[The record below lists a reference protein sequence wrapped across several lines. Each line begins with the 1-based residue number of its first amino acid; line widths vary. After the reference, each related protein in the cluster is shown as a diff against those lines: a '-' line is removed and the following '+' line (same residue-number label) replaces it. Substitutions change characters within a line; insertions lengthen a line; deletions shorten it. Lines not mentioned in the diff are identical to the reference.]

1 MLYVRGAHKDP
12 FFRLLRFD
20 GVALTWPRQV
30 GKSRL
35 ARKIASE
42 WDDGT
47 RYLDLEQFA
56 DRRLLDRPFDYFSR
70 NADKLIVLDE
80 VHCVPEI
87 LPLLRG
93 QIDQRRRM
101 GGKGGRFLFLGSDL
115 APRQAVPMVPLC

>member
-56 DRRLLDRPFDYFSR
+56 DRRLLDDPFDYFSR
-70 NADKLIVLDE
+70 NADKFILLKHAIIHGECRL
-80 VHCVPEI
+80 EI
-87 LPLLRG
+87 SRRLYFGNTILFCSNLRSNP
-93 QIDQRRRM
+93 DFSR
-101 GGKGGRFLFLGSDL
+101 L
-115 APRQAVPMVPLC
+115 